1 MRVTFHGAAQTVTGS
16 MHLVEV
22 NGQRLLLDCGL
33 YQGARAETYERNL
46 HFPFDPAT
54 IDAVI
59 LSHAHIDHAGNLP
72 NLVKQGFRGPI
83 WATSA
88 TRDLSVAMLQDSG
101 HIQESDV
108 EFVNKRRAR
117 AGEPPMEPLYT
128 RADALASLKYFM
140 TAEYDHPTAVLPGVT
155 CTFFDAG
162 HILGSAMVQLDCQ
175 EAERTTRLVF
185 SGDIGRKG
193 LAILRDPTLLSTA
206 DYVIMESTYGDR
218 LHETPV
224 EAQDRLASI
233 IKQTFRRRGKVIVP
247 AFAVGRTQELLYAL
261 YELTEAAEI
270 PNLPVYIDSPLAT
283 NITEVFRLHP
293 ECYDAETRHLLDQ
306 AAGSG
311 GPFGFKNLHYVREVK
326 DSKALNF
333 LRESAIII
341 SASGMAETGRILHH
355 LRNNISDADNTIL
368 FVGFQAENTLGRRLL
383 DGVSPV
389 RIFGEEHTVR
399 AAIERIE
406 GYSAHGDRNDLLAW
420 VGHMER
426 ARLRQVFLVHG
437 EPESANALAEGIR
450 GLGIAQVAV
459 PALHEAFDLN

>member
-1 MRVTFHGAAQTVTGS
+1 MQVTFHGAAQTVTGS

-33 YQGARAETYERNL
+33 YQGPRAETYARNL

-72 NLVKQGFRGPI
+72 NLVKQGFRGAI
-83 WATSA
+83 WATPA

-108 EFVNKRRAR
+108 EFLNKRRAR
-117 AGEPPMEPLYT
+117 QGEPPVEPLYT

-140 TAEYDHPTAVLPGVT
+140 TADYERPTQVLPGVT
-155 CTFFDAG
+155 FTFFDAG

-193 LAILRDPTLLSTA
+193 LAILRDPTLLAAA

-247 AFAVGRTQELLYAL
+247 AFAVGRTQELVYAL
-261 YELTEAAEI
+261 YELTEEAEI

-293 ECYDAETRHLLDQ
+293 ECYDAETRQLLDQ
-306 AAGSG
+306 AEGRG
-311 GPFGFKNLHYVREVK
+311 GPFGFKNLRYVRDVK

-355 LRNNISDADNTIL
+355 LRNSIGDASNTIL

-389 RIFGEEHTVR
+389 RIFGEMHTVR

-406 GYSAHGDRNDLLAW
+406 GYSAHGDRHDLLAW
-420 VGHMER
+420 VDHMDH

-437 EPESANALAEGIR
+437 EPESANALADGIR
-450 GLGIAQVAV
+450 GLGITNVVV
-459 PALHEAFDLN
+459 PALHEHFELA

>member
-16 MHLVEV
+16 MHLIEV

-33 YQGARAETYERNL
+33 YQGARAETYARNL

-72 NLVKQGFRGPI
+72 NLVKQGFRGAI
-83 WATSA
+83 WATPA
-88 TRDLSVAMLQDSG
+88 TRDLSVSMLQDSG

-117 AGEPPMEPLYT
+117 EGQPPVEPLYT
-128 RADALASLKYFM
+128 RADALATLKYFM
-140 TAEYDHPTAVLPGVT
+140 TADYERPTQLLPGVT
-155 CTFFDAG
+155 FTFFDAG

-175 EAERTTRLVF
+175 EAGRTSRLVF
-185 SGDIGRKG
+185 SGDLGRKG
-193 LAILRDPTLLSTA
+193 LAILRDPARLTMA

-224 EAQDRLASI
+224 EAHDRLATI
-233 IKQTFRRRGKVIVP
+233 IKQTFRRRGKIIVP

-261 YELTEAAEI
+261 YALTEEAEI

-293 ECYDAETRHLLDQ
+293 ECYDAETRQLLDQ
-306 AAGSG
+306 AEGRG

-355 LRNNISDADNTIL
+355 LRNNIGDPNSTIL

-389 RIFGEEHTVR
+389 RIFGEAHTVR
-399 AAIERIE
+399 ATIERVE
-406 GYSAHGDRNDLLAW
+406 GFSAHGDRRDLLEW
-420 VGHMER
+420 VGRMER
-426 ARLRQVFLVHG
+426 PRLRQVFLVHG
-437 EPESANALAEGIR
+437 EPESANALADGIR
-450 GLGIAQVAV
+450 QLGIANVAV
-459 PALHEAFDLN
+459 PALHEGFDLT